1 MQDIVAVMLSAA
13 MVRLDVFHEI
23 FLADE
28 IAALI
33 ALTEEAND
41 WCNTFWFAFETPEGF
56 EELRILFKAS
66 PFFREARDWG
76 TFLGEKIGP

>member
-1 MQDIVAVMLSAA
+1 MLSAA
-13 MVRLDVFHEI
+13 MVRLDVLYEL

-33 ALTEEAND
+33 ALTEETND
-41 WCNTFWFAFETPEGF
+41 WCDTFWFAIETPEGC

-76 TFLGEKIGP
+76 TFLSEKIGP

>member
-1 MQDIVAVMLSAA
+1 MLSPT
-13 MVRLDVFHEI
+13 MVRLDMLDEI
-23 FLADE
+23 FFADE

-33 ALTEEAND
+33 ALAEEAND
-41 WCNTFWFAFETPEGF
+41 WCDTFCFAIETPEGF

-76 TFLGEKIGP
+76 TFLCEKNRSLIWR

>member
-1 MQDIVAVMLSAA
+1 MLSPA
-13 MVRLDVFHEI
+13 MVRLDVLHEI

-41 WCNTFWFAFETPEGF
+41 WCDTFWFAIETPEGF

-66 PFFREARDWG
+66 PFFRETRDWG
-76 TFLGEKIGP
+76 TFLSEKICP

>member
-1 MQDIVAVMLSAA
+1 MLSTA
-13 MVRLDVFHEI
+13 MVRLDVLDEI

-41 WCNTFWFAFETPEGF
+41 WCDTFWFAIETPEGF

-66 PFFREARDWG
+66 PFFRKARDWG
-76 TFLGEKIGP
+76 TFLCEKIGP